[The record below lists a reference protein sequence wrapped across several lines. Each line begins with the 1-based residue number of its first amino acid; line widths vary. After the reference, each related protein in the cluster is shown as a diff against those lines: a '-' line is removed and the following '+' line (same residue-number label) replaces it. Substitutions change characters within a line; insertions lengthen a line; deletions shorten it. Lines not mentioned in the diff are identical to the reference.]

1 MPRPEPLAR
10 ILLVAAVAAAV
21 LAAGC
26 SRLTFIRKDYTRSKQ
41 VQVAP
46 DYEFKSTPDQRRRN
60 EAAVHLSRA
69 DRALAQGD
77 AAAAAGH
84 ARDAL
89 RVDRNSVDA
98 LTLLG
103 LLEARAG
110 RTTEAGGYYRQAAEA
125 APDNAV
131 ALNNYG
137 AWLCGNGRAA
147 EAMPYFDRI
156 LADPRQGNVANAL
169 ANAGACAEAAGQPG
183 RVERDLRAALELDP
197 VNVVA
202 LSSLAEY
209 QYRNG
214 RYLEA
219 RAFSERRLAAAPAS
233 AGALLIASQIEDRLG
248 DRTAAE
254 RYRQRMGT
262 EFPGTL
268 SEQAGESS
276 RP

>member
-1 MPRPEPLAR
+1 MRRPEPLGR
-10 ILLVAAVAAAV
+10 VLLAAAVAAAV

-26 SRLTFIRKDYTRSKQ
+26 SRLTFVRKDYSRGKE
-41 VQVAP
+41 VRVAP
-46 DYEFKSTPDQRRRN
+46 GYEFKSTPEQRRRN
-60 EAAVHLSRA
+60 EAAVHLTRA

-89 RVDRNSVDA
+89 RVDPASVDA
-98 LTLLG
+98 LTVLG

-110 RTTEAGGYYRQAAEA
+110 RTAEAGDYYRRAAEA
-125 APDNAV
+125 APDNAI

-137 AWLCGNGRAA
+137 AWLCASGRAA
-147 EAMPYFDRI
+147 EAMPYFDRVI
-156 LADPRQGNVANAL
+156 ADPRQGNIANAL
-169 ANAGACAEAAGQPG
+169 ANAGACAQAAGQPE

-202 LSSLAEY
+202 LSALAEY

-233 AGALLIASQIEDRLG
+233 AGALLLASQIEDRLG
-248 DRTAAE
+248 DRNAAD